1 MQSHAGLDS
10 LYAQVLQ
17 STSHSHLLTRVLQ
30 TIITISM
37 PLSITNLAFLL
48 QIKGGY
54 VIHAFEGVQSIIM
67 VPEDDE
73 QPVALFHTSLQDFLT
88 TQTCSQ
94 HFFIDLATSHLTI
107 ATHCLAVMT
116 LHSGDIIY
124 EIEML
129 HYAAQNWCHH
139 LLSAVKEGEGGNCLH
154 FQDDSF
160 MNTLIGFV
168 SVAFDSWINS
178 IIFQVE
184 IVDIVEILKHLLQVG
199 IIQPCINIEWV

>member
-1 MQSHAGLDS
+1 
-10 LYAQVLQ
+10 
-17 STSHSHLLTRVLQ
+17 
-30 TIITISM
+30 M
-37 PLSITNLAFLL
+37 PLSITNLAFFL
-48 QIKGGY
+48 QIEGGY

-67 VPEDDE
+67 VPKDDE

-88 TQTCSQ
+88 TQTHSQ

-160 MNTLIGFV
+160 MNTLIEFV
-168 SVAFDSWINS
+168 SGAFDPWINS
-178 IIFQVE
+178 IIFQVQTE
-184 IVDIVEILKHLLQVG
+184 KIVKMMKSLLQVG
-199 IIQPCINIEWV
+199 IMQHIFNIEKG